1 MCCSSLCFQEIK
13 KYFKKKCFSEV
24 TNTVVLYQKINFNHI
39 NIMKTKSILIIVFT
53 LLISKSV
60 FPQTAFKVNVKG
72 KGAPVLLFPGFGCTG
87 ELWNETVAEL
97 SKNYE
102 CHIFTFAGFGN
113 VPPIENPWLST
124 IKNEVISYVK
134 TNKIK
139 NATLIGHSLGGT
151 LSLWLA
157 STETNLFKKV
167 IIVDAL
173 PATAALMIPN
183 YKGDVIP
190 YDNPQS
196 KMMLAMNQ
204 NAFDTMNS
212 QSISYMCLNKEKQ
225 KTISEWMK
233 IADRK
238 TYVYGY
244 IDMLNLDLRKDIAKI
259 KIPVV
264 ILAATNPDLNTVQ
277 KTYKTQYENLPSV
290 KIYYA
295 ANSAHFVMYD
305 QPEWFM
311 EKIKSEMQ

>member
-1 MCCSSLCFQEIK
+1 
-13 KYFKKKCFSEV
+13 
-24 TNTVVLYQKINFNHI
+24 
-39 NIMKTKSILIIVFT
+39 MKTKSILIITFI

-60 FPQTAFKVNVKG
+60 FSQTAFKVEVKG
-72 KGAPVLLFPGFGCTG
+72 KGTPVLLFPGFGCTG
-87 ELWNETVAEL
+87 EVWNETVAEL

-102 CHIFTFAGFGN
+102 CHVFTFAGFGN
-113 VPPIENPWLST
+113 VPPIEEPWFST
-124 IKNEVISYVK
+124 IKDQVISYVK
-134 TNKIK
+134 TKKIK

-157 STETNLFKKV
+157 SQETNLFKKL

-173 PATAALMIPN
+173 PASAALMIPN
-183 YKGDVIP
+183 YKGEIIP

-196 KMMLAMNQ
+196 KMMLAMDQ
-204 NAFDTMNS
+204 KAFNGMNS
-212 QSISYMCLNKEKQ
+212 QSTAYMCMNKEKQ
-225 KTISEWMK
+225 KTINEWMN

-244 IDMLNLDLRKDIAKI
+244 IDMLNLDLRKEISKI
-259 KIPVV
+259 KIPAV

-277 KTYKTQYENLPSV
+277 NTYKAQYENLPSV

-311 EKIKSEMQ
+311 DKVKLELK

>member
-1 MCCSSLCFQEIK
+1 
-13 KYFKKKCFSEV
+13 
-24 TNTVVLYQKINFNHI
+24 
-39 NIMKTKSILIIVFT
+39 MKTKSILLVVLL
-53 LLISKSV
+53 LLISKPV
-60 FPQTAFKVNVKG
+60 FSQTAFKVEVKG

-87 ELWNETVAEL
+87 EMWNETVAEL

-113 VPPIENPWLST
+113 VPPIESPWLST
-124 IKNEVISYVK
+124 IKNQVVSYVK
-134 TNKIK
+134 TKK
-139 NATLIGHSLGGT
+139 LKKATLIGHSLGGT

-157 STETNLFKKV
+157 SEETNLFKKV

-173 PATAALMIPN
+173 PASAALMIPN
-183 YKGDVIP
+183 YKGEVIP

-196 KMMLAMNQ
+196 KMMLAMDQ
-204 NAFDTMNS
+204 KAFNAMNS
-212 QSISYMCLNKEKQ
+212 QTVSYMCLNKEKQ
-225 KTISEWMK
+225 KTISEWMN
-233 IADRK
+233 AVDRK

-244 IDMLNLDLRKDIAKI
+244 IDMLNLDLRNEIAKI

-264 ILAATNPDLNTVQ
+264 ILAATNPDLATVQ
-277 KTYKTQYENLPSV
+277 NTYKAQYEKLPSV

-311 EKIKSEMQ
+311 EKIKSEIQ

>member
-1 MCCSSLCFQEIK
+1 M
-13 KYFKKKCFSEV
+13 
-24 TNTVVLYQKINFNHI
+24 
-39 NIMKTKSILIIVFT
+39 
-53 LLISKSV
+53 LLVSKSV
-60 FPQTAFKVNVKG
+60 ISQTAFKVDVKG

-87 ELWNETVAEL
+87 EVWNETVAEL

-113 VPPIENPWLST
+113 VAPIEGPWLST
-124 IKNEVISYVK
+124 IKEQVILYVK
-134 TNKIK
+134 NKKLKKAI
-139 NATLIGHSLGGT
+139 LIGHSLGGT

-157 STETNLFKKV
+157 SEETNLFKKL

-173 PATAALMIPN
+173 PASAALMIPN
-183 YKGDVIP
+183 YKGEVIP

-196 KMMLAMNQ
+196 KMMLAMDQ
-204 NAFDTMNS
+204 KAFNAMNS

-225 KTISEWMK
+225 KTITEWMNTV
-233 IADRK
+233 DRK

-244 IDMLNLDLRKDIAKI
+244 IDMLNLDLRKEIARI

-277 KTYKTQYENLPSV
+277 NTYKAQYENLPSV

-305 QPEWFM
+305 QPKWFM
-311 EKIKSEMQ
+311 EKVKLELQ

>member
-1 MCCSSLCFQEIK
+1 
-13 KYFKKKCFSEV
+13 
-24 TNTVVLYQKINFNHI
+24 
-39 NIMKTKSILIIVFT
+39 MKTKSILLIALM

-60 FPQTAFKVNVKG
+60 FSQTAFKVDVKG
-72 KGAPVLLFPGFGCTG
+72 KGTPVLLFPGFGCTG
-87 ELWNETVAEL
+87 EVWNETVAEL

-113 VPPIENPWLST
+113 VSPIEGPWLST
-124 IKNEVISYVK
+124 IKNQVVSYVK
-134 TNKIK
+134 NKK
-139 NATLIGHSLGGT
+139 LTKATLIGHSLGGT

-157 STETNLFKKV
+157 AEETNLFKKV

-173 PATAALMIPN
+173 PASAALMIPN
-183 YKGDVIP
+183 YKGEVIP

-196 KMMLAMNQ
+196 KMMLGMDQKAF
-204 NAFDTMNS
+204 NAMNS
-212 QSISYMCLNKEKQ
+212 QATSYMCHNKEKQ
-225 KTISEWMK
+225 KTINEWMNA
-233 IADRK
+233 ADRK

-244 IDMLNLDLRKDIAKI
+244 IDMLNLDLRKEIAKI

-264 ILAATNPDLNTVQ
+264 ILAATNPDLATVQ
-277 KTYKTQYENLPSV
+277 NTYKAQYENLPSV

-311 EKIKSEMQ
+311 EKVKSEIR

>member
-1 MCCSSLCFQEIK
+1 
-13 KYFKKKCFSEV
+13 
-24 TNTVVLYQKINFNHI
+24 
-39 NIMKTKSILIIVFT
+39 MKTKSILIIAFM
-53 LLISKSV
+53 LLVSKSV
-60 FPQTAFKVNVKG
+60 FSQTAFKVDVKG

-87 ELWNETVAEL
+87 EVWNETVAEL

-102 CHIFTFAGFGN
+102 CHVFTFAGFGT

-124 IKNEVISYVK
+124 IKDQIISYVK
-134 TNKIK
+134 TKK
-139 NATLIGHSLGGT
+139 FKKATLIGHSLGGT

-157 STETNLFKKV
+157 AEEPTLFKKL

-173 PATAALMIPN
+173 PSSAALMIPN
-183 YKGDVIP
+183 YKGETIP

-196 KMMLAMNQ
+196 KMMLAMDQ
-204 NAFDTMNS
+204 KTFSAMNS
-212 QSISYMCLNKEKQ
+212 QSTSYMCLNKEKQ
-225 KTISEWMK
+225 KTINEWMNA
-233 IADRK
+233 ADRK

-244 IDMLNLDLRKDIAKI
+244 IEMLNLDLRKEIAKI

-277 KTYKTQYENLPSV
+277 NTYKAQYENLPAA

-305 QPEWFM
+305 QPEWFI
-311 EKIKSEMQ
+311 EKVKLEIQ